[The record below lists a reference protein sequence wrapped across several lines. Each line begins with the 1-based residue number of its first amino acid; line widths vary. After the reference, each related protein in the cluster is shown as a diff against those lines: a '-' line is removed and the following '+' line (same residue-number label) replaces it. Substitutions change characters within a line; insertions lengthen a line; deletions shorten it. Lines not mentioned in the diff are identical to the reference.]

1 MAGRPTD
8 YSEEVAARICLEL
21 MNGRALCEIT
31 QADDMPAQSTVYKW
45 LLRHPEFVEMYNA
58 GRRFQAETMAD
69 RAVVMACR
77 GASAITDPQAAA
89 VQLNAIKW
97 AAGRLD
103 PRKYGESKNLNIGG
117 QEDGVPVKVETVYS
131 WAE

>member
-8 YSEEVAARICLEL
+8 YSEEVAERICLEL

-45 LLRHPEFVEMYNA
+45 LLRYPEFVEMYNA
-58 GRRFQAETMAD
+58 GRKFQAETMAD
-69 RAVVMACR
+69 RATLMALK
-77 GASAITDPQAAA
+77 GSSVIVDPQAAA

-103 PRKYGESKNLNIGG
+103 PRKYGDKQDINIGG
-117 QEDGVPVKVETVYS
+117 QENGAPVKVETVYR